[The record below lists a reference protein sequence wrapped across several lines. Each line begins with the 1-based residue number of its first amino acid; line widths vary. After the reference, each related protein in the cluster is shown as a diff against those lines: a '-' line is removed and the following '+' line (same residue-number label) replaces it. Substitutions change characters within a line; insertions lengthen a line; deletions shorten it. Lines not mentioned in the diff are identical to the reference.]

1 MTTSGTTQGFEIT
14 QSSTI
19 LYEKKNGTAWITLN
33 RPERMNALSFDL
45 RGAMSKALR
54 EAVRDEEVMVVI
66 ITGAGG
72 RAFCAGNDLKDAA
85 DRYAQG
91 IQAGTEVG
99 PSDNYGVR
107 ECPKPTIA
115 AIDGY
120 AVAGGMELSMG
131 CDIRIA
137 TEKSMFGL
145 PEIKRG
151 RMAGPGLTELGRMI
165 PLGEA
170 KMIQLTGSHM
180 NAKRAYDIGYIQGIT
195 PDRESLFAEVER
207 LAEDIQSNAP
217 LSIEATKRVINIAHL
232 MPPEY
237 IQKVWNPERAIID
250 RSEDIVEG
258 STAFAQKRKP
268 IWKRR

>member
-1 MTTSGTTQGFEIT
+1 MTTPGIEIT
-14 QSSTI
+14 KSPTI
-19 LYEKKNGTAWITLN
+19 MYEKKDGTAWITLN
-33 RPERMNALSFDL
+33 RPERMNALSFEL
-45 RGAMSKALR
+45 RGAMAKALR

-66 ITGAGG
+66 VTGAGG

-91 IQAGTEVG
+91 IAPGTEPVQAD
-99 PSDNYGVR
+99 SYGIAD
-107 ECPKPTIA
+107 CPKPVIA

-120 AVAGGMELSMG
+120 AVAGGMETTMA
-131 CDIRIA
+131 CDIRVA

-151 RMAGPGLTELGRMI
+151 RMAGPGLTQLGRMI

-170 KMIQLTGSHM
+170 RLIQLTGSHM
-180 NAKRAYDIGYIQGIT
+180 NAKRAYDIGFIQAVL
-195 PDRESLFAEVER
+195 PDREALFAEAQR
-207 LAEDIQSNAP
+207 IADDIQSNAP
-217 LSIEATKRVINIAHL
+217 LSIEATKRVIQVAHL

-237 IQKVWNPERAIID
+237 VQRIWNPERAIID

-258 STAFAQKRKP
+258 STAFAEKRAP
-268 IWKRR
+268 QWKRR